1 MSTDRKVKQKIVEE
15 YCDRHPLVGDRP
27 LARMI
32 YNDNKTQFQDFEKV
46 YMAVRY
52 KRGHNGKIHRKNVNN
67 KSFIKPLQT
76 ENKYKTLPKSYTE
89 YPEKWYLPKASKKVL

>member
-1 MSTDRKVKQKIVEE
+1 MSTDRLVKQKIVEE

-32 YNDNKTQFQDFEKV
+32 YNDNKTQFKDKEQV

-52 KRGHNGKIHRKNVNN
+52 KRGHIGKGHRIEVKN
-67 KSFIKPLQT
+67 KSFIKPNQT
-76 ENKYKTLPKSYTE
+76 ESKYKTLPKSYTE
-89 YPEKWYLPKASKKVL
+89 YP